1 MKRGP
6 KKRKNHDDTILD
18 VAEVEHA
25 GARGRRKS
33 IVREGLPELP
43 ANATID
49 ARKRDAAQY
58 RAGVALLWDRERI
71 LQETGWSLQR
81 LIGVERFVRDEDKRT
96 VDRLDPRTIFAEYR
110 IQQLQAATELADF
123 AEVFRRTGNTTSL
136 VAAIKARSDVLDR
149 IVRMGQEL
157 GVIKRAAREV
167 RVDGHIDFKSM
178 SVKELRIHLEREV
191 SEVRELLTPS
201 EKIGGV
207 ATAVLSKVLGKPRK
221 LEAPKKEIPAVGKR
235 VKRLKSA

>member
-6 KKRKNHDDTILD
+6 KKRKTHDDTILD

-25 GARGRRKS
+25 GARGRKKA

-81 LIGVERFVRDEDKRT
+81 LIGIERFVRDEDKRT

-110 IQQLQAATELADF
+110 VQQLQAATELADF
-123 AEVFRRTGNTTSL
+123 AEIFRRTGNTTSL

-157 GVIKRAAREV
+157 GVVKRAAREV
-167 RVDGHIDFKSM
+167 RVDGQIDFKSM
-178 SVKELRIHLEREV
+178 SVKELRIHLQREMT
-191 SEVRELLTPS
+191 EMRELLKPP
-201 EKIGGV
+201 EEIGGV
-207 ATAVLSKVLGKPRK
+207 ATAVLSRVLGKPK
-221 LEAPKKEIPAVGKR
+221 ELEAPRKEVRAEGRK